1 MREKDKCS
9 ELIKFDKSDLPFETD
24 FDYPPTL
31 SRGVSTEDFVSFNG
45 INCLFDWFTFTFSY
59 SYKNLEKVLKLFQV
73 DLMHYE
79 ENKGR
84 YYVQYTYKRIYDEF
98 ICVYL
103 TEDYRT
109 NTFDCRCCLELSG
122 QACRLIEQRNNFKA
136 VWLEFFD
143 LMDQFNCSCTR
154 IDLAIDDFRS
164 KYFNLEEIM
173 LKIMHGEY
181 TCNSFNYR
189 VENSG
194 SRLSDGTGTE
204 TGLTIYLGSRESNRE
219 GCFYDKHAERIN
231 DGMEVWVDKW
241 TRFELR
247 HRHETAHSLF
257 KMILKQGEEIMDNF
271 GEFVSK
277 IFLGFIEF
285 KEYNA
290 FAGDDR
296 NKNPSWLPWLNFLGV
311 VNGVKV
317 TNQGKLESTLAAKKN
332 WYRENYS
339 NFMNE
344 IALADQRGFNQYMEL
359 TLLER
364 LNRYD
369 FDDKRISRI
378 NAYRL
383 STGQNK
389 LTFYEFISYIN
400 NLRHK
405 NNLPLLDSN
414 EMIRWR
420 DKLFPEV
427 DDIDL

>member
-1 MREKDKCS
+1 MREQDKLS

-24 FDYPPTL
+24 FDNPPTL
-31 SRGVSTEDFVSFNG
+31 SRGVSAEDFVSFNG

-59 SYKNLEKVLKLFQV
+59 TYERLENVLKLFQV
-73 DLMHYE
+73 DLLHYE
-79 ENKGR
+79 ETKGR
-84 YYVQYTYKRIYDEF
+84 YYVQYTYKRIYDEY
-98 ICVYL
+98 IGIYL
-103 TEDYRT
+103 PEDYR
-109 NTFDCRCCLELSG
+109 NNKFDCRCCIELSG
-122 QACRLIEQRNNFKA
+122 QACRLIEQRNDFRK
-136 VWLEFFD
+136 VWLEFFN
-143 LMDQFNCSCTR
+143 LMDQYNCSCTR

-164 KYFNLEEIM
+164 KYFTLEEIM
-173 LKIMHGEY
+173 LKVRRGEY
-181 TCNSFNYR
+181 TCNSFNYSIKD
-189 VENSG
+189 SG
-194 SRLSDGTGTE
+194 SRLLDGTGTG

-247 HRHETAHSLF
+247 HRHETAQSLF
-257 KMILKQGEEIMDNF
+257 KMILRQGEEIIENF

-285 KEYNA
+285 KEYDA
-290 FAGDDR
+290 FGGNDR
-296 NKNPSWLPWLNFLGV
+296 DKNPSWQPWLAFLGV
-311 VNGVKV
+311 VEGVKV

-344 IALADQRGFNQYMEL
+344 IALADQMGFNQYMEL
-359 TLLER
+359 TLLDR
-364 LNRYD
+364 LNKYD

-378 NAYRL
+378 NAYRI

-389 LTFYEFISYIN
+389 LTFFEFIGYIN

-405 NNLPLLDSN
+405 NNLPLLSYDQ
-414 EMIRWR
+414 MVRWR

-427 DDIDL
+427 DIDL